1 MLNKIWSLFFKPKC
15 HHCNSKNMTKTIE
28 KEQNYGNNVFT
39 EVYKCND
46 CGAESKKSTVLR
58 KKDVVPAKFNH
69 LTKNNNLS

>member
-1 MLNKIWSLFFKPKC
+1 
-15 HHCNSKNMTKTIE
+15 MTKTIE